1 MANNFGGFGK
11 KADYNFDNPYQINKL
26 LEDNNGSKD
35 VESAETK
42 DGLHDDT
49 KAAVVN
55 DAVNSTEEDSIS
67 AKNVDDTVK
76 EQDVVPADASTED
89 NVEPVETGEQASC
102 ENSEASSDQGSSK
115 NDDNEALNK
124 DTESSCENFEAQS
137 DETIEH
143 SETVAEAPTM
153 PEDTNDAICEQSE
166 DAAEAVETE
175 SETSENSD
183 EAVDNSDSPEKET
196 EAVDYG
202 KKLEKAVDH
211 ASRRNKILFANIV
224 ALCVVF
230 GIIYALWASSKDSK
244 QPDNVVDNPNSQTE
258 FIPTEP
264 DGEKGTAGEIASGTI
279 EDSDTSGSG
288 DTSTSGSDDT
298 DVDSVKVTDK
308 RFFGDGKVVE
318 DTTNYHGKYVAS
330 DVGDY
335 VDIGFYV
342 DESGAL
348 VNSDT
353 KETKTEQDL
362 DCAYAA
368 NNGYLTVDNVWF
380 GNDDIGKPGAKT
392 LYCDGTTKISIAKFT
407 NNSNKDGTIT
417 LYVGSNS
424 EVGSIRVY
432 DIYVNSELCQYSRD
446 VSYSNSKVDFV
457 TVNWENVYYS
467 GNNNLGSFT
476 ISVVV
481 VGADGSTLAKIDN
494 VSITDYIK

>member
-1 MANNFGGFGK
+1 MAKKSKNKSNNPK
-11 KADYNFDNPYQINKL
+11 QLDKL
-26 LEDNNGSKD
+26 TEVNNDSKN

-42 DGLHDDT
+42 DGLPDDT
-49 KAAVVN
+49 KAAIVN
-55 DAVNSTEEDSIS
+55 DVASSAEEDSIS
-67 AKNVDDTVK
+67 AKSVDDTVK
-76 EQDVVPADASTED
+76 ETDVVPGDTSTED
-89 NVEPVETGEQASC
+89 SIEPVETGEQASC

-124 DTESSCENFEAQS
+124 DTESSCENSDAQLA
-137 DETIEH
+137 ENNEH
-143 SETVAEAPTM
+143 SEIVAEAPTM
-153 PEDTNDAICEQSE
+153 PEAADDVAAEQSE
-166 DAAEAVETE
+166 DATEAVETE
-175 SETSENSD
+175 SKTSENSD
-183 EAVDNSDSPEKET
+183 EAVDNSDSTEKET
-196 EAVDYG
+196 ETVDYG
-202 KKLEKAVDH
+202 AKLEKAVDH

-230 GIIYALWASSKDSK
+230 GIIYALWASSKDVN
-244 QPDNVVDNPNSQTE
+244 QPDNTVDNPNSQTE

-264 DGEKGTAGEIASGTI
+264 DGEKGTAGEITAGTI
-279 EDSDTSGSG
+279 DDSDTSGSG
-288 DTSTSGSDDT
+288 ETSTSGSEDA
-298 DVDSVKVTDK
+298 DVGSVKVTDT
-308 RFFGDGKVVE
+308 RFFGNGKVVE

-342 DESGAL
+342 DDSGAL

-392 LYCDGTTKISIAKFT
+392 LYCDGNTKISIAKFT

-494 VSITDYIK
+494 VSIIDYIK

>member
-1 MANNFGGFGK
+1 MAKKSKNKSNNPK
-11 KADYNFDNPYQINKL
+11 QLDKL
-26 LEDNNGSKD
+26 TEVNNDSKN

-42 DGLHDDT
+42 NGLPDDT

-55 DAVNSTEEDSIS
+55 DAVNSADEDCIS
-67 AKNVDDTVK
+67 AENVDDTVK
-76 EQDVVPADASTED
+76 KQDGVPDATGTE
-89 NVEPVETGEQASC
+89 NSVEPVETGEQASC

-124 DTESSCENFEAQS
+124 DTESSCENSDAQS
-137 DETIEH
+137 DETAKH
-143 SETVAEAPTM
+143 SEIADEAPTM
-153 PEDTNDAICEQSE
+153 PEATNETVCEKSE

-175 SETSENSD
+175 SKTSENSD
-183 EAVDNSDSPEKET
+183 EAVDTSDSPEKET

-211 ASRRNKILFANIV
+211 ASRRNKILFANII

-230 GIIYALWASSKDSK
+230 GIIYALWASSKDGN

-264 DGEKGTAGEIASGTI
+264 DGENGTAGEITSGTI
-279 EDSDTSGSG
+279 TDDSDTSGSG
-288 DTSTSGSDDT
+288 ETSTTGSGDAADS
-298 DVDSVKVTDK
+298 SVKVTDT

-348 VNSDT
+348 VNSGT
-353 KETKTEQDL
+353 KETKTEKDL
-362 DCAYAA
+362 DGAYAA

-392 LYCDGTTKISIAKFT
+392 LYCDGNTKISIAKFT

>member
-1 MANNFGGFGK
+1 MAKKSKNKSNNPK
-11 KADYNFDNPYQINKL
+11 QLDKL
-26 LEDNNGSKD
+26 TEVNNDSKN

-42 DGLHDDT
+42 NGLLDDT

-55 DAVNSTEEDSIS
+55 DDVNSAEEDGIS

-76 EQDVVPADASTED
+76 EPDVVPADASTE
-89 NVEPVETGEQASC
+89 NTAEPVETCEQASC

-124 DTESSCENFEAQS
+124 DTESSCENSDAQS
-137 DETIEH
+137 DETAEH
-143 SETVAEAPTM
+143 SEIADEAPTM
-153 PEDTNDAICEQSE
+153 PEATNETVCEQSE

-175 SETSENSD
+175 SKTSENSD
-183 EAVDNSDSPEKET
+183 EAVDTSDSPEKET

-230 GIIYALWASSKDSK
+230 GIIYALWASSKDVN
-244 QPDNVVDNPNSQTE
+244 QPDNAVDNPNSQTE

-264 DGEKGTAGEIASGTI
+264 DGEKGTAGEITSGTI
-279 EDSDTSGSG
+279 TDDGDTSGSG
-288 DTSTSGSDDT
+288 ETSTSGSGDAADS
-298 DVDSVKVTDK
+298 SVKVTDT
-308 RFFGDGKVVE
+308 RFFGDGKVVV
-318 DTTNYHGKYVAS
+318 DTTNYHGKYVDS

-362 DCAYAA
+362 DGAYAA

-392 LYCDGTTKISIAKFT
+392 LYCDGNTKISIAKFT

>member
-1 MANNFGGFGK
+1 MAKKSKNKANNPK
-11 KADYNFDNPYQINKL
+11 QLDKL
-26 LEDNNGSKD
+26 TEVNNDSKN

-42 DGLHDDT
+42 DSLPDDT

-55 DAVNSTEEDSIS
+55 DAVNSTEEDCIS
-67 AKNVDDTVK
+67 AKNVNDTVK
-76 EQDVVPADASTED
+76 EPDVVPDDASTD
-89 NVEPVETGEQASC
+89 DSIEPVETGEQASC

-124 DTESSCENFEAQS
+124 DTESSCENSETQS
-137 DETIEH
+137 DETNEH
-143 SETVAEAPTM
+143 SEIVAEAPTM
-153 PEDTNDAICEQSE
+153 SEATNDTACEQSE
-166 DAAEAVETE
+166 DAAETVETE
-175 SETSENSD
+175 SKTAENSD
-183 EAVDNSDSPEKET
+183 EAVDNSDSTEKET
-196 EAVDYG
+196 GAVDYG

-230 GIIYALWASSKDSK
+230 GIIYALWASSKDVN

-264 DGEKGTAGEIASGTI
+264 DGEKGTAGEITSGTI
-279 EDSDTSGSG
+279 DDSDTSGSG
-288 DTSTSGSDDT
+288 ETSTSGSDDA
-298 DVDSVKVTDK
+298 DVDSVKVTDT

-342 DESGAL
+342 DDSGAL

-353 KETKTEQDL
+353 KETKTEKDL
-362 DCAYAA
+362 DGAYAA

-392 LYCDGTTKISIAKFT
+392 LYCDGNTKISIAKFT

>member
-1 MANNFGGFGK
+1 MAKKSKNKANNP
-11 KADYNFDNPYQINKL
+11 DQLDKL
-26 LEDNNGSKD
+26 TEANNDSKN
-35 VESAETK
+35 VESAENK
-42 DGLHDDT
+42 GGLPDDT
-49 KAAVVN
+49 KDAVVN
-55 DAVNSTEEDSIS
+55 DAVNSAEEDSIS

-76 EQDVVPADASTED
+76 EPDVVPADTSTED
-89 NVEPVETGEQASC
+89 NVEPVETCEQASC

-124 DTESSCENFEAQS
+124 DTESSCENSEAQS
-137 DETIEH
+137 DETDEP

-153 PEDTNDAICEQSE
+153 PEATDAVICEQSE
-166 DAAEAVETE
+166 DAAETVEPERKTD
-175 SETSENSD
+175 ENSD
-183 EAVDNSDSPEKET
+183 EAVDNSDSTEKET
-196 EAVDYG
+196 DAIDYG

-230 GIIYALWASSKDSK
+230 GIIYALWASSKDVNQS
-244 QPDNVVDNPNSQTE
+244 DNVVDNPNAAGSQTE

-264 DGEKGTAGEIASGTI
+264 DSENGTAGGNTADTI
-279 EDSDTSGSG
+279 DDSDTSGSG
-288 DTSTSGSDDT
+288 ETSTSEGVDT
-298 DVDSVKVTDK
+298 DVKPGGPVDN
-308 RFFGDGKVVE
+308 RFFDNGKVV
-318 DTTNYHGKYVAS
+318 DDITSYNGKYVAS

-362 DCAYAA
+362 DGAYAA

-392 LYCDGTTKISIAKFT
+392 LYCDGNTKISIAKFT

>member
-1 MANNFGGFGK
+1 MAKKSKNKSNNPK
-11 KADYNFDNPYQINKL
+11 QLDRL
-26 LEDNNGSKD
+26 TEVNNDSKN

-42 DGLHDDT
+42 DGLPDDT

-55 DAVNSTEEDSIS
+55 DAVNSAEEGGIS
-67 AKNVDDTVK
+67 AKDVDDTVK
-76 EQDVVPADASTED
+76 EPDVVPADASAED
-89 NVEPVETGEQASC
+89 TVEPVEAGEQASC

-124 DTESSCENFEAQS
+124 DTESSCENSDAQS
-137 DETIEH
+137 DETAEH

-153 PEDTNDAICEQSE
+153 PEATNETVCEQSE
-166 DAAEAVETE
+166 DATEAVETE
-175 SETSENSD
+175 RKTDENSD
-183 EAVDNSDSPEKET
+183 EAADNSDSTDKET

-202 KKLEKAVDH
+202 AKLEKAVDH

-230 GIIYALWASSKDSK
+230 GIIYALWASSKDVNK
-244 QPDNVVDNPNSQTE
+244 PDDAVDNPNSQTE

-264 DGEKGTAGEIASGTI
+264 DGENGTAGEITSGTI
-279 EDSDTSGSG
+279 IDDSNTSGSG
-288 DTSTSGSDDT
+288 ETSTSGSDDAA
-298 DVDSVKVTDK
+298 DSSVKVTDT

-342 DESGAL
+342 DASGAL

-353 KETKTEQDL
+353 NETKTEQDL
-362 DCAYAA
+362 DGAYAA

-392 LYCDGTTKISIAKFT
+392 LYCDGNTKISIAKFT

-467 GNNNLGSFT
+467 GNNNLCSFT

>member
-1 MANNFGGFGK
+1 MAKKSKNKANNPK
-11 KADYNFDNPYQINKL
+11 QLDKLIDVNNDNKN
-26 LEDNNGSKD
+26 

-42 DGLHDDT
+42 DGLLDDT

-67 AKNVDDTVK
+67 AKNVDNAVK
-76 EQDVVPADASTED
+76 EPDVVPGDTSTD
-89 NVEPVETGEQASC
+89 DSVEPVETVEQASC

-124 DTESSCENFEAQS
+124 DTGSSCENSDAQS
-137 DETIEH
+137 DENTEH
-143 SETVAEAPTM
+143 SEIESEAPTM
-153 PEDTNDAICEQSE
+153 PEATSDTTAEQSE
-166 DAAEAVETE
+166 DADEAVETE
-175 SETSENSD
+175 SETAENSE
-183 EAVDNSDSPEKET
+183 EAVGNSDSTDKET

-202 KKLEKAVDH
+202 AKLEKAVDH

-230 GIIYALWASSKDSK
+230 GIIYALWASSKDVN
-244 QPDNVVDNPNSQTE
+244 QPDNTVDNPNSQTE

-264 DGEKGTAGEIASGTI
+264 DGEKGTAGEITSGTI
-279 EDSDTSGSG
+279 IDDSDTSGSG
-288 DTSTSGSDDT
+288 ETSNSGSDDA
-298 DVDSVKVTDK
+298 DVGSVKVTDT

-362 DCAYAA
+362 DGAYAA

-392 LYCDGTTKISIAKFT
+392 LYCDGNTKISIAKFT

-446 VSYSNSKVDFV
+446 VSYSNNKVDFV

-494 VSITDYIK
+494 VSIIDYIK

>member
-1 MANNFGGFGK
+1 MAKKSKNKANNPK
-11 KADYNFDNPYQINKL
+11 QLDKL
-26 LEDNNGSKD
+26 TEVNNDSKN

-42 DGLHDDT
+42 VSLPDDT
-49 KAAVVN
+49 KAAIVN
-55 DAVNSTEEDSIS
+55 DAVNSADEDSIS
-67 AKNVDDTVK
+67 AKNVDNAVK
-76 EQDVVPADASTED
+76 EPDVVPGDTSTD
-89 NVEPVETGEQASC
+89 DSVEPVETVEQASC

-124 DTESSCENFEAQS
+124 DTESSCENSDAQS
-137 DETIEH
+137 DETAEH
-143 SETVAEAPTM
+143 SEIEPEAPTM
-153 PEDTNDAICEQSE
+153 AEATSDTTAEQSE
-166 DAAEAVETE
+166 DADEAVETE
-175 SETSENSD
+175 SETAENSE

-202 KKLEKAVDH
+202 AKLEKAVDH

-224 ALCVVF
+224 ALCIVF
-230 GIIYALWASSKDSK
+230 GIIYALLASSKNVN
-244 QPDNVVDNPNSQTE
+244 QPDNVVDNPNAAGSQTE

-264 DGEKGTAGEIASGTI
+264 DNENGTAGEITSGTI
-279 EDSDTSGSG
+279 DDSDTSGSG
-288 DTSTSGSDDT
+288 ETSTSEGGDT
-298 DVDSVKVTDK
+298 YVKPGGAVDT

-362 DCAYAA
+362 DGAYAA

-392 LYCDGTTKISIAKFT
+392 LYCDGNTKISIAKFT

-457 TVNWENVYYS
+457 AVNWENVYYS

>member
-1 MANNFGGFGK
+1 MAKKYKNKSNNPK
-11 KADYNFDNPYQINKL
+11 QLDKL
-26 LEDNNGSKD
+26 TEVNNDSKN
-35 VESAETK
+35 VESAEAK
-42 DGLHDDT
+42 DGLLDDT

-55 DAVNSTEEDSIS
+55 DAVNSAEADGVS

-76 EQDVVPADASTED
+76 EPDIVHADASTED
-89 NVEPVETGEQASC
+89 AVEPVETGEQASC

-124 DTESSCENFEAQS
+124 DTESSCENSDAQS
-137 DETIEH
+137 DETAEH
-143 SETVAEAPTM
+143 SEIADEAPTM
-153 PEDTNDAICEQSE
+153 PEATNETVCEQSE
-166 DAAEAVETE
+166 DAAEAVEPE
-175 SETSENSD
+175 SKTSENSD
-183 EAVDNSDSPEKET
+183 EAVDTSDSPEKET

-202 KKLEKAVDH
+202 AKLEKAVDH
-211 ASRRNKILFANIV
+211 ASRRNKILFANII

-230 GIIYALWASSKDSK
+230 GIIYALWASSKDGN

-264 DGEKGTAGEIASGTI
+264 DGENGTAGEITSGTI
-279 EDSDTSGSG
+279 TDDSDTSGSKE
-288 DTSTSGSDDT
+288 TSTSGSGDA
-298 DVDSVKVTDK
+298 DVDSVKVTDT

-353 KETKTEQDL
+353 NETKTEQDL
-362 DCAYAA
+362 DGAYAA

-392 LYCDGTTKISIAKFT
+392 LYCDGNTKISIAKFT

>member
-1 MANNFGGFGK
+1 MAKKSKNKSNNPK
-11 KADYNFDNPYQINKL
+11 QPDKL
-26 LEDNNGSKD
+26 TDVNNDSKN

-42 DGLHDDT
+42 DSLPDDT

-55 DAVNSTEEDSIS
+55 DAVNSAEEDGIS

-76 EQDVVPADASTED
+76 EPDVVPVDASTD
-89 NVEPVETGEQASC
+89 DTAEPVETGEQASC
-102 ENSEASSDQGSSK
+102 ENSEASSDQGLSK

-124 DTESSCENFEAQS
+124 DTESSCENSEAQS

-143 SETVAEAPTM
+143 SETDAEAPTM
-153 PEDTNDAICEQSE
+153 PEATNDTVCEQTE
-166 DAAEAVETE
+166 DAAETVETE
-175 SETSENSD
+175 SKTSENSD
-183 EAVDNSDSPEKET
+183 EAADNSDSTEKET

-202 KKLEKAVDH
+202 AKLEKAVDH

-230 GIIYALWASSKDSK
+230 GIIYALWASSKDVNK
-244 QPDNVVDNPNSQTE
+244 PDDAVDNPNSQTE

-264 DGEKGTAGEIASGTI
+264 DGENGTAGEITSGTI
-279 EDSDTSGSG
+279 IDASDTSGSG
-288 DTSTSGSDDT
+288 ETSTSGSDNADA
-298 DVDSVKVTDK
+298 DSVKVTDT
-308 RFFGDGKVVE
+308 RFFGNGKVVE

-362 DCAYAA
+362 DGAYAA
-368 NNGYLTVDNVWF
+368 NNGYLTADNVWF

-392 LYCDGTTKISIAKFT
+392 LYCDGNTKISIAKFT

>member
-1 MANNFGGFGK
+1 MAKKSKNKSNNPK
-11 KADYNFDNPYQINKL
+11 QIDKL
-26 LEDNNGSKD
+26 TEVNNDSKN
-35 VESAETK
+35 VESAENK
-42 DGLHDDT
+42 ESLLDDT

-55 DAVNSTEEDSIS
+55 DAVNSAEEDSIS

-76 EQDVVPADASTED
+76 EPDVVPASDDIED
-89 NVEPVETGEQASC
+89 SVEPVETVEQTSC

-124 DTESSCENFEAQS
+124 DAESSCENSDAQS
-137 DETIEH
+137 DESDEH
-143 SETVAEAPTM
+143 SETVAEAPTT
-153 PEDTNDAICEQSE
+153 PEATNDTTCEQSE

-175 SETSENSD
+175 SKTSENSD
-183 EAVDNSDSPEKET
+183 EASYNSGSTEKET
-196 EAVDYG
+196 ETVDYG
-202 KKLEKAVDH
+202 AKLEKAVDH

-230 GIIYALWASSKDSK
+230 CIIYALWASSKDVNK
-244 QPDNVVDNPNSQTE
+244 PDNAVDNPNSQTE

-264 DGEKGTAGEIASGTI
+264 DGENGTAGEITSGTI
-279 EDSDTSGSG
+279 TDDSDTSGSG
-288 DTSTSGSDDT
+288 ETSTSGSDDA
-298 DVDSVKVTDK
+298 DVGSVKVTDT

-362 DCAYAA
+362 DGAYAA

-392 LYCDGTTKISIAKFT
+392 LYCDGNTKISIAKFT

-446 VSYSNSKVDFV
+446 VSYSNSKVDLV

-481 VGADGSTLAKIDN
+481 VGTDGSTLAKIDN

>member
-1 MANNFGGFGK
+1 MAK
-11 KADYNFDNPYQINKL
+11 KSKNKSDNPKQLDKL
-26 LEDNNGSKD
+26 TEVNNDSKN

-42 DGLHDDT
+42 DGLPDDT

-55 DAVNSTEEDSIS
+55 DAVNSAEEDGIS

-76 EQDVVPADASTED
+76 EPDVVPADVSTD
-89 NVEPVETGEQASC
+89 DSVEPVETGEQASC

-124 DTESSCENFEAQS
+124 DTESSCENSDAQS
-137 DETIEH
+137 DETAEH
-143 SETVAEAPTM
+143 SETVVGAPTM
-153 PEDTNDAICEQSE
+153 PEATDETICEQSE
-166 DAAEAVETE
+166 DATEAAETE
-175 SETSENSD
+175 RKTDENSD
-183 EAVDNSDSPEKET
+183 EAADNSDSTEKET

-202 KKLEKAVDH
+202 AKLEKAVDH

-230 GIIYALWASSKDSK
+230 GIIYALWASSQDVNK
-244 QPDNVVDNPNSQTE
+244 PDDAVDNPNSKTE

-264 DGEKGTAGEIASGTI
+264 DGEKGTAGEITSGTI
-279 EDSDTSGSG
+279 IDDSDTSGSG
-288 DTSTSGSDDT
+288 ETSTTGSGDAADS
-298 DVDSVKVTDK
+298 SVKVTDT

-318 DTTNYHGKYVAS
+318 DTTNYNGKYVAS

-362 DCAYAA
+362 DGAYAA
-368 NNGYLTVDNVWF
+368 NNGYLTVDNIWF

-392 LYCDGTTKISIAKFT
+392 LYCDGNTKISIAKFT

-457 TVNWENVYYS
+457 TVNWDNVYYS

>member
-1 MANNFGGFGK
+1 MF
-11 KADYNFDNPYQINKL
+11 
-26 LEDNNGSKD
+26 
-35 VESAETK
+35 
-42 DGLHDDT
+42 
-49 KAAVVN
+49 
-55 DAVNSTEEDSIS
+55 
-67 AKNVDDTVK
+67 
-76 EQDVVPADASTED
+76 
-89 NVEPVETGEQASC
+89 C
-102 ENSEASSDQGSSK
+102 
-115 NDDNEALNK
+115 
-124 DTESSCENFEAQS
+124 
-137 DETIEH
+137 
-143 SETVAEAPTM
+143 
-153 PEDTNDAICEQSE
+153 
-166 DAAEAVETE
+166 
-175 SETSENSD
+175 
-183 EAVDNSDSPEKET
+183 
-196 EAVDYG
+196 
-202 KKLEKAVDH
+202 
-211 ASRRNKILFANIV
+211 
-224 ALCVVF
+224 
-230 GIIYALWASSKDSK
+230 IIYALLASSQDVNK
-244 QPDNVVDNPNSQTE
+244 PDDAVDNPNSQTE

-264 DGEKGTAGEIASGTI
+264 DGENGTAGEITSGTI
-279 EDSDTSGSG
+279 TDDSNTSGSVETSTSGSG
-288 DTSTSGSDDT
+288 DDADS
-298 DVDSVKVTDK
+298 SVKVTDT
-308 RFFGDGKVVE
+308 RFFGNGKVVE

-362 DCAYAA
+362 DGAYAA

-392 LYCDGTTKISIAKFT
+392 LYCDGNTKISIAKFT

>member
-1 MANNFGGFGK
+1 MAKKSKNKANNPK
-11 KADYNFDNPYQINKL
+11 QLDKLAEVNNDNKN
-26 LEDNNGSKD
+26 

-42 DGLHDDT
+42 GGLPDDT
-49 KAAVVN
+49 KAAIVN
-55 DAVNSTEEDSIS
+55 DVVSSAEEDGIS

-76 EQDVVPADASTED
+76 EPDVVPANDSTED
-89 NVEPVETGEQASC
+89 SVEPVETGEQASC

-124 DTESSCENFEAQS
+124 DTESSCENSDAQLA
-137 DETIEH
+137 DNTEH
-143 SETVAEAPTM
+143 SENAAEAPTM
-153 PEDTNDAICEQSE
+153 PEATSDTTAEQSE

-175 SETSENSD
+175 SETSENSE
-183 EAVDNSDSPEKET
+183 EAVGNSDSTEKET
-196 EAVDYG
+196 EAVDYD

-211 ASRRNKILFANIV
+211 AARRNKILFANIV

-230 GIIYALWASSKDSK
+230 GIIYVLWASSKDVN
-244 QPDNVVDNPNSQTE
+244 QPDNTVDNPNSQTE
-258 FIPTEP
+258 FTPTEP
-264 DGEKGTAGEIASGTI
+264 DGEKGTAGEVTSGTI
-279 EDSDTSGSG
+279 DDSDTSGSG
-288 DTSTSGSDDT
+288 DTSTSGSDDAA
-298 DVDSVKVTDK
+298 VDSVKITDT
-308 RFFGDGKVVE
+308 RFFGSGKVVE

-362 DCAYAA
+362 DGAYAA

-392 LYCDGTTKISIAKFT
+392 LYCDGNTKISIAKFT

-446 VSYSNSKVDFV
+446 VSYSNNKVDFV

-494 VSITDYIK
+494 VSIIDYIK

>member
-1 MANNFGGFGK
+1 MAKKSKNKANNPK
-11 KADYNFDNPYQINKL
+11 QLDKL
-26 LEDNNGSKD
+26 TEVNNDSKN

-42 DGLHDDT
+42 VSLPDDT
-49 KAAVVN
+49 KAAIVN
-55 DAVNSTEEDSIS
+55 DAVNSADEDSIS
-67 AKNVDDTVK
+67 AKNVDNAVK
-76 EQDVVPADASTED
+76 EPDVVPGDTSTD
-89 NVEPVETGEQASC
+89 DSVEPVETVEQASC

-124 DTESSCENFEAQS
+124 DTWSSCENSDAQS
-137 DETIEH
+137 DENTEH
-143 SETVAEAPTM
+143 SEIESEAPTM
-153 PEDTNDAICEQSE
+153 PEATSDTTAEQSE
-166 DAAEAVETE
+166 DADEAVETE
-175 SETSENSD
+175 SETAENSE
-183 EAVDNSDSPEKET
+183 EAVDNSDSTDKET

-202 KKLEKAVDH
+202 AKLEKAVDH

-230 GIIYALWASSKDSK
+230 GIIYALWASSKDVN
-244 QPDNVVDNPNSQTE
+244 QPDNVVDNPNNQTE

-264 DGEKGTAGEIASGTI
+264 DGENGTAGEITSGTI
-279 EDSDTSGSG
+279 IDDSDTSGSG
-288 DTSTSGSDDT
+288 ETSTSGSDDAT
-298 DVDSVKVTDK
+298 DSSVKVTDT
-308 RFFGDGKVVE
+308 RFFDDGKVVE

-362 DCAYAA
+362 DGAYAA

-392 LYCDGTTKISIAKFT
+392 LYCDGNTKISIAKFT

-494 VSITDYIK
+494 VSIIDYIK

>member
-1 MANNFGGFGK
+1 MAKKSKNKANNPK
-11 KADYNFDNPYQINKL
+11 QLDKL
-26 LEDNNGSKD
+26 IDANN
-35 VESAETK
+35 
-42 DGLHDDT
+42 DGLPDDT

-55 DAVNSTEEDSIS
+55 DAVNSADEDSIS
-67 AKNVDDTVK
+67 AKNVDNAVK
-76 EQDVVPADASTED
+76 EPDVVPGDTSTD
-89 NVEPVETGEQASC
+89 DSIEPVETVEQASC

-124 DTESSCENFEAQS
+124 DTGSSCENSDAQS
-137 DETIEH
+137 DENTEH
-143 SETVAEAPTM
+143 SEIESEAPTM
-153 PEDTNDAICEQSE
+153 PEATSDTTAEQSE
-166 DAAEAVETE
+166 DADEAVETE
-175 SETSENSD
+175 SETAENSE

-202 KKLEKAVDH
+202 AKLEKAVDH

-230 GIIYALWASSKDSK
+230 GIIYALWASSKNVN

-264 DGEKGTAGEIASGTI
+264 DGEKGTAGEITSGTI
-279 EDSDTSGSG
+279 DDSDTSGSG
-288 DTSTSGSDDT
+288 ETSTSEGVDT
-298 DVDSVKVTDK
+298 DVKPGGAVDT

-362 DCAYAA
+362 DGAYAA

-392 LYCDGTTKISIAKFT
+392 LYCDGNTKISIAKFT

-494 VSITDYIK
+494 VSIIDYIK

>member
-1 MANNFGGFGK
+1 MAKKSKNKANNPK
-11 KADYNFDNPYQINKL
+11 QLDKL
-26 LEDNNGSKD
+26 TEVNNDSKN
-35 VESAETK
+35 VEGAETK
-42 DGLHDDT
+42 EGLPDDT

-55 DAVNSTEEDSIS
+55 DAVSSDEEDGIS

-76 EQDVVPADASTED
+76 EPDVVPADASTED
-89 NVEPVETGEQASC
+89 NVEPVETCEQASC
-102 ENSEASSDQGSSK
+102 ENSEASSDQGSIK

-124 DTESSCENFEAQS
+124 DTESSCENSDAQS
-137 DETIEH
+137 DETAEH
-143 SETVAEAPTM
+143 SEIDAEAPTM
-153 PEDTNDAICEQSE
+153 PEATDDTVCEQSE
-166 DAAEAVETE
+166 GADEAVETE
-175 SETSENSD
+175 RKTNENSD
-183 EAVDNSDSPEKET
+183 EAADNSDSTEKEA
-196 EAVDYG
+196 EAEDVDYG
-202 KKLEKAVDH
+202 AKLEKAVDH

-230 GIIYALWASSKDSK
+230 GIIYALWASSKDVN
-244 QPDNVVDNPNSQTE
+244 QPDNAADNHNSQTE

-264 DGEKGTAGEIASGTI
+264 DGEKGTAGEITSGTI
-279 EDSDTSGSG
+279 TDDSDTSGSG
-288 DTSTSGSDDT
+288 ETSTSGSGDA
-298 DVDSVKVTDK
+298 DVDSVKVTDT

-362 DCAYAA
+362 DGAYAA

-392 LYCDGTTKISIAKFT
+392 LYCDGNTKISIAKFT

-476 ISVVV
+476 LSVVV

>member
-1 MANNFGGFGK
+1 MAK
-11 KADYNFDNPYQINKL
+11 KSKNKSDNPKQLDKL
-26 LEDNNGSKD
+26 TEVNNDSKN

-42 DGLHDDT
+42 ESLPDDT

-55 DAVNSTEEDSIS
+55 DAVNSADEDGIS
-67 AKNVDDTVK
+67 ANSVDDTVK
-76 EQDVVPADASTED
+76 ETDVVPDD
-89 NVEPVETGEQASC
+89 NGTDDTAEPMETGEQASC

-124 DTESSCENFEAQS
+124 DTESSCENSDAQS
-137 DETIEH
+137 DETAEH

-153 PEDTNDAICEQSE
+153 QEATDDTVCEQS
-166 DAAEAVETE
+166 DGAAEAVETE
-175 SETSENSD
+175 RKTDENSD
-183 EAVDNSDSPEKET
+183 EAADSADSTEKEA

-202 KKLEKAVDH
+202 AKIEKAVDH
-211 ASRRNKILFANIV
+211 ASRRNKILFANII

-230 GIIYALWASSKDSK
+230 GIIYALWASSKDGN

-258 FIPTEP
+258 LIPTEP
-264 DGEKGTAGEIASGTI
+264 DGENGTAGEITSGTI
-279 EDSDTSGSG
+279 TDDSDTSGSG
-288 DTSTSGSDDT
+288 ETSTTGSGDA
-298 DVDSVKVTDK
+298 DVDSVKVTDT

-362 DCAYAA
+362 DGAYAA

-392 LYCDGTTKISIAKFT
+392 LYCDGNTKISIAKFT

>member
-1 MANNFGGFGK
+1 MAKKSKNKANNPK
-11 KADYNFDNPYQINKL
+11 QLDKL
-26 LEDNNGSKD
+26 TEVNNGSKN

-42 DGLHDDT
+42 DSLPDDT

-55 DAVNSTEEDSIS
+55 DDVNSADEDGIS

-76 EQDVVPADASTED
+76 EPDVVPASADTADS
-89 NVEPVETGEQASC
+89 VEPVETGEQASC

-115 NDDNEALNK
+115 NDDNETLNK
-124 DTESSCENFEAQS
+124 DAESSCENSDAQS
-137 DETIEH
+137 DETTEH
-143 SETVAEAPTM
+143 SEIEPEAPTM
-153 PEDTNDAICEQSE
+153 PEATNDTACEQSE
-166 DAAEAVETE
+166 DATEAAETE
-175 SETSENSD
+175 SKTSENSE
-183 EAVDNSDSPEKET
+183 EAADNSDSTEKET

-202 KKLEKAVDH
+202 EKLEKAVDH

-230 GIIYALWASSKDSK
+230 GIIYALWASSKDVN
-244 QPDNVVDNPNSQTE
+244 QPDNAVDNPNSQTE

-264 DGEKGTAGEIASGTI
+264 DGEKGTAGEITSGTI
-279 EDSDTSGSG
+279 DDSDASGSG
-288 DTSTSGSDDT
+288 ETSTSDGDDAA
-298 DVDSVKVTDK
+298 VDSVKVTGT

-362 DCAYAA
+362 DGAYAA

-392 LYCDGTTKISIAKFT
+392 LYCDGNTKISIAKFT

-494 VSITDYIK
+494 VSIIDYIK

>member
-1 MANNFGGFGK
+1 MAKKSKNKANNPK
-11 KADYNFDNPYQINKL
+11 QLDKL
-26 LEDNNGSKD
+26 TEVNNDSKN
-35 VESAETK
+35 VESAENK
-42 DGLHDDT
+42 DSLPDDT

-55 DAVNSTEEDSIS
+55 DAVNSTEEDGIS
-67 AKNVDDTVK
+67 AKNMDDTVK
-76 EQDVVPADASTED
+76 EQDVVPADNGTDDS
-89 NVEPVETGEQASC
+89 VEPVETVEQASC

-124 DTESSCENFEAQS
+124 DTESSCENSDAQS
-137 DETIEH
+137 DETAEH
-143 SETVAEAPTM
+143 SEIEPEAPTM
-153 PEDTNDAICEQSE
+153 AEATSDTTAEQSE
-166 DAAEAVETE
+166 DADEAVETE
-175 SETSENSD
+175 SETAENSE

-202 KKLEKAVDH
+202 AKLEKAVDH

-230 GIIYALWASSKDSK
+230 GIIYALWVSSKYVN

-264 DGEKGTAGEIASGTI
+264 DGEKGTAGEITSGTI
-279 EDSDTSGSG
+279 TDDSDTSGSG
-288 DTSTSGSDDT
+288 ETSTSEGVDT
-298 DVDSVKVTDK
+298 DVKPGGAVDT

-362 DCAYAA
+362 DGAYAA

-392 LYCDGTTKISIAKFT
+392 LYCDGNTKISIAKFT

-494 VSITDYIK
+494 VSIIDYIK

>member
-1 MANNFGGFGK
+1 MAKKSKNKSNNPNQPDKLIDANN
-11 KADYNFDNPYQINKL
+11 DNKN
-26 LEDNNGSKD
+26 
-35 VESAETK
+35 VEGAETK
-42 DGLHDDT
+42 DGLPDDT

-55 DAVNSTEEDSIS
+55 DAVNSAEEDGIS

-76 EQDVVPADASTED
+76 EIDVVPVDSSTD
-89 NVEPVETGEQASC
+89 DTVEPVETGEQASC

-124 DTESSCENFEAQS
+124 DTESSCENSEAQP
-137 DETIEH
+137 DETAEH
-143 SETVAEAPTM
+143 SEVVAEAPNMT
-153 PEDTNDAICEQSE
+153 EATNETVSEQSE
-166 DAAEAVETE
+166 DATEAAETE
-175 SETSENSD
+175 RKTDKNSD
-183 EAVDNSDSPEKET
+183 EAADKSDSTEKET

-202 KKLEKAVDH
+202 KKLERAVDH

-230 GIIYALWASSKDSK
+230 CIIYALWASSQDVNK
-244 QPDNVVDNPNSQTE
+244 PDDAVDNPNSQAE
-258 FIPTEP
+258 FIQTEP
-264 DGEKGTAGEIASGTI
+264 DGENGTAGEITSGTI
-279 EDSDTSGSG
+279 TDDSSTSGSGETSTSGSG
-288 DTSTSGSDDT
+288 DDADS
-298 DVDSVKVTDK
+298 SVKVTDT

-362 DCAYAA
+362 DGAYAA
-368 NNGYLTVDNVWF
+368 NNGYLTADNVWF

-392 LYCDGTTKISIAKFT
+392 LYCDGNTKISIAKFT

-446 VSYSNSKVDFV
+446 VSYSNSKVDFI

>member
-1 MANNFGGFGK
+1 MAKKSKNKSNNPK
-11 KADYNFDNPYQINKL
+11 QLDKL
-26 LEDNNGSKD
+26 TEVNNDSKN

-42 DGLHDDT
+42 GGLPDDT

-55 DAVNSTEEDSIS
+55 DDVNSAEEDGIS

-76 EQDVVPADASTED
+76 EPDVVPDDNGTED
-89 NVEPVETGEQASC
+89 TVEPVEICEQASC

-124 DTESSCENFEAQS
+124 DTGSSCENSDAQS
-137 DETIEH
+137 DETDEH

-153 PEDTNDAICEQSE
+153 PEATNETVCEQSE
-166 DAAEAVETE
+166 DAAEAAETE
-175 SETSENSD
+175 IKTDWNSD
-183 EAVDNSDSPEKET
+183 EAADRSDSHEKET

-202 KKLEKAVDH
+202 AKLEKAVNH

-230 GIIYALWASSKDSK
+230 GIIYALWASSQDVN
-244 QPDNVVDNPNSQTE
+244 QPDDAVDNPNSQTE

-264 DGEKGTAGEIASGTI
+264 DSENGTAGETASGTI
-279 EDSDTSGSG
+279 TDDSDTSGSG
-288 DTSTSGSDDT
+288 ETSTSGSGDA
-298 DVDSVKVTDK
+298 DVDSVKVTDT

-342 DESGAL
+342 DDSGAL

-362 DCAYAA
+362 DGAYAA

-392 LYCDGTTKISIAKFT
+392 LYCDGNTKISIAKFT

>member
-1 MANNFGGFGK
+1 MAK
-11 KADYNFDNPYQINKL
+11 KSKNKSDNPKQLDKL
-26 LEDNNGSKD
+26 TEVNNDSKN
-35 VESAETK
+35 VESAETR
-42 DGLHDDT
+42 DGLPDDT

-55 DAVNSTEEDSIS
+55 DDVNSAEEDGIS

-76 EQDVVPADASTED
+76 EPDVVPAGASTED
-89 NVEPVETGEQASC
+89 TAEPVEAGEQASC

-124 DTESSCENFEAQS
+124 DTWSSCENSDAQS
-137 DETIEH
+137 DETDEH

-153 PEDTNDAICEQSE
+153 PEATNETVCEQS
-166 DAAEAVETE
+166 DCAAEAVETE
-175 SETSENSD
+175 RKTSVNSD
-183 EAVDNSDSPEKET
+183 EAADNSDSTEKET
-196 EAVDYG
+196 EAVDYS

-230 GIIYALWASSKDSK
+230 GIIYALWASSKDGN

-264 DGEKGTAGEIASGTI
+264 DGENGTAGETASGTI
-279 EDSDTSGSG
+279 TDDGDTSGSG
-288 DTSTSGSDDT
+288 ETSTSGSGDA
-298 DVDSVKVTDK
+298 DVDSVKVTDT

-342 DESGAL
+342 DDSGAL

-362 DCAYAA
+362 DGAYAA

-380 GNDDIGKPGAKT
+380 GNDDIGKPGEKT
-392 LYCDGTTKISIAKFT
+392 LYCDGNTKISIAKFT

>member
-1 MANNFGGFGK
+1 MDKKSKNKSNNPK
-11 KADYNFDNPYQINKL
+11 QLDKL
-26 LEDNNGSKD
+26 TEVNNDSKN

-42 DGLHDDT
+42 DGLPDDT
-49 KAAVVN
+49 KAAIVN
-55 DAVNSTEEDSIS
+55 DAINSAEEDGIS

-76 EQDVVPADASTED
+76 EQDVVPVDASTD
-89 NVEPVETGEQASC
+89 DTVEPVETGEQASC

-124 DTESSCENFEAQS
+124 DNESSCKNSNAQS
-137 DETIEH
+137 DETAEH
-143 SETVAEAPTM
+143 SETVDEAPTM
-153 PEDTNDAICEQSE
+153 PEATDDTVCEQTE

-175 SETSENSD
+175 RKTDESSD
-183 EAVDNSDSPEKET
+183 EAADNSDSTEKET

-202 KKLEKAVDH
+202 KKLEQAVDH

-230 GIIYALWASSKDSK
+230 GIIYALLASSQDVNK
-244 QPDNVVDNPNSQTE
+244 PDDAVDNPNSQTE

-264 DGEKGTAGEIASGTI
+264 DGEKGTAGEITSGTI
-279 EDSDTSGSG
+279 TDDSNTSGSVETSTSGSG
-288 DTSTSGSDDT
+288 DDADS
-298 DVDSVKVTDK
+298 SVKVTDT

-362 DCAYAA
+362 DGAYAA

-392 LYCDGTTKISIAKFT
+392 LYCDGNTKISIAKFT

>member
-1 MANNFGGFGK
+1 MAK
-11 KADYNFDNPYQINKL
+11 KSKNKSDNPKQLDKL
-26 LEDNNGSKD
+26 TEVNNDSKN

-42 DGLHDDT
+42 DGLPDDT

-55 DAVNSTEEDSIS
+55 DDVNSAEEDGIS

-76 EQDVVPADASTED
+76 EPDVVPVDASTED
-89 NVEPVETGEQASC
+89 AVEPVETGEQASC

-124 DTESSCENFEAQS
+124 DTESSCENSDAQS
-137 DETIEH
+137 DETTEH

-153 PEDTNDAICEQSE
+153 PEATDDTVCEQSE
-166 DAAEAVETE
+166 DAVEAVETE
-175 SETSENSD
+175 SKTSENSE
-183 EAVDNSDSPEKET
+183 EAADNSDSTVRET
-196 EAVDYG
+196 EAVDYS

-230 GIIYALWASSKDSK
+230 GIIYALWASSQDVN
-244 QPDNVVDNPNSQTE
+244 QPDDAVDNPNSQTE

-264 DGEKGTAGEIASGTI
+264 DGENGTAGETASGTI
-279 EDSDTSGSG
+279 DDSDTSGSG
-288 DTSTSGSDDT
+288 ETSTSGSDDAS
-298 DVDSVKVTDK
+298 VDSVKVTDT

-318 DTTNYHGKYVAS
+318 DTTNYNGKYVAS

-362 DCAYAA
+362 DGAYAA

-392 LYCDGTTKISIAKFT
+392 LYCDGNTKISIAKFT
-407 NNSNKDGTIT
+407 NNSNKDGAIT

-481 VGADGSTLAKIDN
+481 VGEDGSTLAKIDN

>member
-1 MANNFGGFGK
+1 MAKKSKNKSNNPK
-11 KADYNFDNPYQINKL
+11 QLDKL
-26 LEDNNGSKD
+26 TEVNNDSKN
-35 VESAETK
+35 VESAEAK
-42 DGLHDDT
+42 DGLPDDT

-55 DAVNSTEEDSIS
+55 DAVNSAEADGVS

-76 EQDVVPADASTED
+76 EPDVVPDNDGIED
-89 NVEPVETGEQASC
+89 SGEPVETVEQASC

-124 DTESSCENFEAQS
+124 DTWSSCENSDAQS
-137 DETIEH
+137 DETDEH

-153 PEDTNDAICEQSE
+153 PEATNETVCEQSE
-166 DAAEAVETE
+166 DAAEAAETE
-175 SETSENSD
+175 IKTDVNSD
-183 EAVDNSDSPEKET
+183 EAADRSDSHEKET
-196 EAVDYG
+196 EAVDYSA
-202 KKLEKAVDH
+202 KLEKAVDH

-230 GIIYALWASSKDSK
+230 GIIYALWASSKDVNK
-244 QPDNVVDNPNSQTE
+244 PDDAVDNPNSQTE

-264 DGEKGTAGEIASGTI
+264 DGENGTAGEITSGTI
-279 EDSDTSGSG
+279 IDDSNTSGSG
-288 DTSTSGSDDT
+288 ETSTSGSDDAA
-298 DVDSVKVTDK
+298 DSSVKITDT

-342 DESGAL
+342 DASGAL

-353 KETKTEQDL
+353 NETKTEQDL
-362 DCAYAA
+362 DGAYAA

-392 LYCDGTTKISIAKFT
+392 LYCDGNTKISIAKFT